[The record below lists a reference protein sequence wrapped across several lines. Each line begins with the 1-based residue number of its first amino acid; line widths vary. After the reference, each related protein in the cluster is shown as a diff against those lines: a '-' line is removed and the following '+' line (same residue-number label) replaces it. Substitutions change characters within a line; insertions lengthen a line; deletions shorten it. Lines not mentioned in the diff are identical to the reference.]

1 MTALSLF
8 PFVTTVVTSG
18 SGAIVADILPNAQ
31 HALWTIIVSY
41 ILWGTSMPFAMIIM
55 VSYFQRLAVHKLPP
69 REVIVSVFL
78 PVGPP
83 GQGGFTYVPILPYLL
98 SISWLITEI
107 PSIMELGRVAMR
119 IFPLTSSLHPLA
131 GPFLYIFGF
140 ITALILWG
148 FGLVW
153 LFFAVATI
161 YKAKSF
167 PFNMGW
173 WGFTFPIGVFI
184 TSTNLLGR
192 ELPSRFFN
200 VLGTV
205 CPLILPKAKEQ
216 ANTLHRSCQYA

>member
-55 VSYFQRLAVHKLPP
+55 VGYFQRLAVHKLPP

-98 SISWLITEI
+98 SIS
-107 PSIMELGRVAMR
+107 
-119 IFPLTSSLHPLA
+119 
-131 GPFLYIFGF
+131 
-140 ITALILWG
+140 
-148 FGLVW
+148 
-153 LFFAVATI
+153 
-161 YKAKSF
+161 
-167 PFNMGW
+167 
-173 WGFTFPIGVFI
+173 
-184 TSTNLLGR
+184 
-192 ELPSRFFN
+192 
-200 VLGTV
+200 
-205 CPLILPKAKEQ
+205 
-216 ANTLHRSCQYA
+216 